1 VEARNSKIMKGIL
14 YKQYGVWLVE
24 YEDISYRRKIKKSI
38 PVHEDDLPTIKDDKE
53 YAIDYDFKDVEFDI
67 VIVNNKLVAKM
78 IEKQLPH
85 IKIET
90 DDEY

>member
-1 VEARNSKIMKGIL
+1 VEAHNSKIMKGIL
-14 YKQYGVWLVE
+14 YKQGIWLVE
-24 YEDISYRRKIKKSI
+24 YEDSRYRRKIKKTI
-38 PVHEDDLPTIKDDKE
+38 PVHEDDLPNIKDDKE

-67 VIVNNKLVAKM
+67 VIVNNKLVAKL

-90 DDEY
+90 DDE

>member
-1 VEARNSKIMKGIL
+1 MKGIL

-24 YEDISYRRKIKKSI
+24 YEDLNNRRKIKKSI
-38 PVHEDDLPTIKDDKE
+38 PIHDDDLPNIKDDKE
-53 YAIDYDFKDVEFDI
+53 YAIDYDFKDIEFDI
-67 VIVNNKLVAKM
+67 VILNNKIVAK
-78 IEKQLPH
+78 IIKKELPH

>member
-1 VEARNSKIMKGIL
+1 MKGIL
-14 YKQYGVWLVE
+14 YKQYGIWLVE
-24 YEDISYRRKIKKSI
+24 YEDLSYRRKIKKSI

>member
-1 VEARNSKIMKGIL
+1 MKGIL

-38 PVHEDDLPTIKDDKE
+38 PVHDDDLADIKDDKE

-67 VIVNNKLVAKM
+67 VILHNKVVAKF
-78 IEKQLPH
+78 IKKELPY

>member
-1 VEARNSKIMKGIL
+1 MKGIL
-14 YKQYGVWLVE
+14 YKQYGIWLVE
-24 YEDISYRRKIKKSI
+24 YEDLSYRRKIKKSI

-53 YAIDYDFKDVEFDI
+53 YAIDYDFKNVEFDI
-67 VIVNNKLVAKM
+67 IIVNNKLVAKL

-90 DDEY
+90 DDE

>member
-38 PVHEDDLPTIKDDKE
+38 PVHDDDLADIKDDKE

-67 VIVNNKLVAKM
+67 VILHNKVVAKF
-78 IEKQLPH
+78 IKKELPY